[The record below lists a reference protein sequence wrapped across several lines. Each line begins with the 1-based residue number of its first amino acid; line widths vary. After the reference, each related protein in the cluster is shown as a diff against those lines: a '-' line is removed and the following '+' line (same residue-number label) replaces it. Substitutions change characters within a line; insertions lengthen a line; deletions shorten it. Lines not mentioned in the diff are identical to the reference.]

1 VSRIKLFKW
10 FAPQRGVKIFEMV
23 QEHLTLTSGA
33 VDELANMVKSAAAGE
48 KTEKWKLFEKLS
60 ALEIDAD
67 ALRRKI
73 AEELTTGEFFPEE
86 REDLMELVRAVDW
99 IADWSREAGRILD
112 VIPFEKFSEEMKI
125 AASNMCEG
133 NKECVAKLMASI
145 QKLPENVKEA
155 LNLAEDVERW
165 EEKVDSLY
173 DQARRIMAT
182 LNPKGV
188 TVGQM
193 ILLNMFL
200 DAIETV
206 ADWCENTAD
215 IVRVI
220 AVRRP

>member
-1 VSRIKLFKW
+1 MSRRLFGW
-10 FAPQRGVKIFEMV
+10 FAPQRATKALEMV
-23 QEHLTLTSGA
+23 EEHLKLTAGA
-33 VDELANMVKSAAAGE
+33 VEELSRMVEAAAAGE

-60 ALEIDAD
+60 ELEIDAD
-67 ALRRKI
+67 ALRRRI
-73 AEELTTGEFFPEE
+73 SEELTKGEFFPEE

-125 AASNMCEG
+125 AARNMCEG
-133 NKECVAKLMASI
+133 NKECVTKLMGSI
-145 QKLPENVKEA
+145 QKLPENLKEA
-155 LNLAEDVERW
+155 LSLADDVERW

-173 DQARRIMAT
+173 DQARRILAT
-182 LNPKGV
+182 LNPEGV